1 MKFSNHKFSNVHKF
15 GAMGVWIAYV
25 WSVTLAGLAIHPYQ
39 SVKRMVLNKPILLP
53 VTMSPVLG
61 LIALFV
67 VGRVG
72 SFFFTLGPI
81 GRELVAIVL
90 GSTLIGLLLWQ
101 GLLMT
106 LVVRFWRAK

>member
-1 MKFSNHKFSNVHKF
+1 MKKW
-15 GAMGVWIAYV
+15 GALGVWVAYV

-81 GRELVAIVL
+81 GREMMAMAL
-90 GSTLIGLLLWQ
+90 GSTLLGLLLWQ
-101 GLLMT
+101 GLLMV